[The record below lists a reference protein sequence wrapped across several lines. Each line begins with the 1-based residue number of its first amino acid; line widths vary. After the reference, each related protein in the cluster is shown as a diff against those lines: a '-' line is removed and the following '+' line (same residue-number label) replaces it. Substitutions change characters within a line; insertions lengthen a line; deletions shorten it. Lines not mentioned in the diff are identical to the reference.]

1 MEVGYSQVDFSG
13 DIQPIFAEHCT
24 KRNGSEKPKGGL
36 VMTKLSGMVKRL
48 KSGKQAITSNSPE
61 QSELQRRLTTSDPDE
76 LMPPKDEGRK
86 LSTEPQALIRQ
97 WISSGAEWS
106 TCWAYRPLNKTGP
119 AEIKYALWIRNATN
133 QFVLDKLKATGNLR
147 KIQFTLM
154 IIMQQC
160 LTDLV

>member
-1 MEVGYSQVDFSG
+1 MEKKRLINILNIFVAGISVEAGYSQVDFSV

-86 LSTEPQALIRQ
+86 LSTE
-97 WISSGAEWS
+97 
-106 TCWAYRPLNKTGP
+106 
-119 AEIKYALWIRNATN
+119 
-133 QFVLDKLKATGNLR
+133 
-147 KIQFTLM
+147 
-154 IIMQQC
+154 QQ
-160 LTDLV
+160 VVG